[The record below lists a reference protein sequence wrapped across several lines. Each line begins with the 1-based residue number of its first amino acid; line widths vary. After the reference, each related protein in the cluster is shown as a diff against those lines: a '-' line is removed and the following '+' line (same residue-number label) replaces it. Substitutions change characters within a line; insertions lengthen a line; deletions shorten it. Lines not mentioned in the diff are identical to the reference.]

1 MNIKKKVVLLGLGLI
16 STVISS
22 CSQQYQYGAIN
33 SIILNYKQISALQK
47 ELNEL
52 KKLHGDRCAPKELA
66 YADVYLE
73 ALKGLKSYE
82 TASSFFYRR
91 IKVSD
96 SQRIKYFTYAKEYL
110 SVAREKIYGDKD
122 GDGLPCYVEVDIGTN
137 PNIPDTKAFDRRKI
151 EAIRRKLLAKKL
163 NKRKKIDNG
172 KSNISEN
179 YDTGNYKP
187 LKLTA
192 RIHFDLNKATIKRS
206 YLPYLNVIVRYL
218 KAHPELKIKIIG
230 YTDNIGSKKYN
241 DRLAYK
247 RALAIK
253 NYLVNHGINSSR
265 IVIVGKGKTEYLVEN
280 NTEIDR
286 FTNRRAEFFVMRATD

>member
-16 STVISS
+16 SAVMNS

-82 TASSFFYRR
+82 NSSFFYRR

-110 SVAREKIYGDKD
+110 SAAREKIYGDKD

-137 PNIPDTKAFDRRKI
+137 PNIPDTKAFDRKRI
-151 EAIRRKLLAKKL
+151 EAIRRKLLAKNL
-163 NKRKKIDNG
+163 NKRKKINNE

-206 YLPYLNVIVRYL
+206 YLPYLNVIIRYL

-265 IVIVGKGKTEYLVEN
+265 IVIVGKGKTNYLVEN

>member
-16 STVISS
+16 SAVMNS

-82 TASSFFYRR
+82 NSSFFYRR

-110 SVAREKIYGDKD
+110 SAAREKIYGDKD

-137 PNIPDTKAFDRRKI
+137 PNIPDTKAFDRKRI
-151 EAIRRKLLAKKL
+151 EAIKRKLLAKNL
-163 NKRKKIDNG
+163 NKRKKINNE

-206 YLPYLNVIVRYL
+206 YLPYLNVIIRYL

-265 IVIVGKGKTEYLVEN
+265 IVIVGKGKTNYLVEN

>member
-1 MNIKKKVVLLGLGLI
+1 MRKIILSFGVGIFSILI
-16 STVISS
+16 TS
-22 CSQQYQYGAIN
+22 CSSQYNYGSVN
-33 SIILNYKQISALQK
+33 SIIANYRQITALQK

-52 KKLHGDRCAPKELA
+52 KSLHGDKCAPRELA

-73 ALKGLKSYE
+73 ALKGLKAE
-82 TASSFFYRR
+82 TSAGYFYRR

-96 SQRIKYFTYAKEYL
+96 SQKVKYFTYAKEYL

-122 GDGLPCYVEVDIGTN
+122 GDGLPCYVEADIGTN
-137 PNIPDTKAFDRRKI
+137 PNIPDTKAFDRKRI
-151 EAIRRKLLAKKL
+151 ENIKEKLLAGRNKKKNSKL
-163 NKRKKIDNG
+163 NNNQSYSD
-172 KSNISEN
+172 SF
-179 YDTGNYKP
+179 KP

-192 RIHFDLNKATIKRS
+192 RIHFDLNKATIKKD

-218 KAHPELKIKIIG
+218 KAHPELKIRVIG
-230 YTDNIGSKKYN
+230 YTDNIGSKRYN
-241 DRLAYK
+241 DKLAYR

-265 IVIVGKGKTEYLVEN
+265 IVITGKGKTEYLVEN

-286 FTNRRAEFFVMRATD
+286 FTNRRAEFFIMRATD